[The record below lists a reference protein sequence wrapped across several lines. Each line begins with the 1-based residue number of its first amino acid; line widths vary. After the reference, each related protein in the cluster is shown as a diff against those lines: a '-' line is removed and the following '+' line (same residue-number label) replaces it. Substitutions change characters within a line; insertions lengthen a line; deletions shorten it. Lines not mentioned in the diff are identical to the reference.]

1 MVHIIEPSLRGR
13 YPYLFSLLVTEIL
26 CNLKYQKQNE
36 SVVTE
41 ILCNLK
47 YQKQNESGK
56 KKLEDLGHY

>member
-36 SVVTE
+36 SE
-41 ILCNLK
+41 
-47 YQKQNESGK
+47 K